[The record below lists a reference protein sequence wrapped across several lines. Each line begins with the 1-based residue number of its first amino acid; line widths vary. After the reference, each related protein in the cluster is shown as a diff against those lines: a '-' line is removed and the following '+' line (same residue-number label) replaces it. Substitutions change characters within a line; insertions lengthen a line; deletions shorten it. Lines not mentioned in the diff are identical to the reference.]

1 MSVGK
6 LRKMPYLTV
15 ISLFNKEIIIQ
26 HSTHI
31 IFSVIRGAKKKPYLT
46 VEQFVQFLNKEQRD
60 PRLNEILYPY
70 YTVRQ
75 AQDLIDQYESR
86 QNMAAKGA

>member
-1 MSVGK
+1 M
-6 LRKMPYLTV
+6 
-15 ISLFNKEIIIQ
+15 
-26 HSTHI
+26 
-31 IFSVIRGAKKKPYLT
+31 
-46 VEQFVQFLNKEQRD
+46 EQFVQFLNKEQRD

>member
-1 MSVGK
+1 M
-6 LRKMPYLTV
+6 
-15 ISLFNKEIIIQ
+15 
-26 HSTHI
+26 
-31 IFSVIRGAKKKPYLT
+31 
-46 VEQFVQFLNKEQRD
+46 EQFVQFLNKEQRD

-86 QNMAAKGA
+86 QNMAAKGAYNDHIDCLYFEPNLGRQSYKTKIISDITV